1 MCETAKAAEEKAKE
15 YKEDDEQERYDSAQ
29 DACDIL
35 LDAWKE
41 ADGCSQFTDEEADA
55 DWDEEN
61 SETSPSADDGAD
73 GGADGGA
80 EGGADGSAEGGADGS
95 AEGGAGTSVGEDAS
109 LNCEA
114 ECIFDVACYDAD
126 PNTCNDEC
134 LQAYADEYG
143 LCDGPEAGAYAGCVI
158 AASATCDD
166 AAFDTCIV
174 DYPNAMTL
182 CN

>member
-73 GGADGGA
+73 GGADGG
-80 EGGADGSAEGGADGS
+80 AEGGADGS